1 MILKTAI
8 KNSWAKPLNAL
19 LSIILLS
26 SGIGIISLLILIQE
40 QIEKKFTS
48 NLKGIDLVMGA
59 KGSPLQIILSA
70 VYQIDAP
77 TGNIQY
83 QEAKKWMNHPFV
95 KTAIPLAYGDSYMGF
110 NIVGTEH
117 SYIEKQ
123 NAQLKEGK
131 LFENNFEVLL
141 GSDVAKKSK
150 LKIGD
155 TFFGMHGLVNNDEG
169 HYHEN
174 HAYTVVGIL
183 QPTGKVIDKLILCN
197 IESVWLMHESHE
209 HEEETDEEHI
219 HDEEDDSDIHVHDES
234 CNHHHNHDE
243 ELEDEYEEDIEED
256 REITAVLFEFKN
268 KLAVIQWPRLVNE
281 NTNMQIA
288 SPAIEINRL
297 FTLFGIGIDTLTYLA
312 WGIMFIS
319 FLSIFISLYN
329 LLKERTYELVLMRIS
344 GASRFQ
350 LLQLVLVESISLCS
364 VGLICGIIFSRVALF
379 IISQAAEEQFKLS
392 FNPLE
397 IIWDKELPFI
407 VITLFLAVLSALIPA
422 IKAYRINISKVLAD
436 A

>member
-1 MILKTAI
+1 
-8 KNSWAKPLNAL
+8 
-19 LSIILLS
+19 
-26 SGIGIISLLILIQE
+26 
-40 QIEKKFTS
+40 
-48 NLKGIDLVMGA
+48 
-59 KGSPLQIILSA
+59 
-70 VYQIDAP
+70 
-77 TGNIQY
+77 
-83 QEAKKWMNHPFV
+83 
-95 KTAIPLAYGDSYMGF
+95 
-110 NIVGTEH
+110 
-117 SYIEKQ
+117 
-123 NAQLKEGK
+123 
-131 LFENNFEVLL
+131 
-141 GSDVAKKSK
+141 
-150 LKIGD
+150 
-155 TFFGMHGLVNNDEG
+155 
-169 HYHEN
+169 
-174 HAYTVVGIL
+174 
-183 QPTGKVIDKLILCN
+183 
-197 IESVWLMHESHE
+197 MHESHE

-234 CNHHHNHDE
+234 CNKHHNHDE

-329 LLKERTYELVLMRIS
+329 LLKERTYELALMRIS

>member
-8 KNSWAKPLNAL
+8 RNIWFKPLNAL
-19 LSIILLS
+19 LSIILLTA
-26 SGIGIISLLILIQE
+26 GIGIISLLILVQE
-40 QIEKKFTS
+40 QFEKKFS
-48 NLKGIDLVMGA
+48 RNLEGIDLVMGA

-77 TGNIQY
+77 TGNIKY
-83 QEAKKWMNHPFV
+83 QEAKKWMKHPFV

-117 SYIEKQ
+117 IYIEKQ
-123 NAQLKEGK
+123 KVQLKKGK
-131 LFENNFEVLL
+131 LFENNLEVVL
-141 GSDVAKKSK
+141 GADVAEKSK

-155 TFFGMHGLVNNDEG
+155 TFFGMHGMVSNDEG
-169 HYHEN
+169 HKHEE
-174 HAYTVVGIL
+174 HAYIVVGIL
-183 QPTGKVIDKLILCN
+183 QESGKIIDKLILSN

-209 HEEETDEEHI
+209 HDEEEEREK
-219 HDEEDDSDIHVHDES
+219 HVHGEA
-234 CNHHHNHDE
+234 CNHFHNNDE
-243 ELEDEYEEDIEED
+243 NDEIIEVEK
-256 REITAVLFEFKN
+256 EITAVLFEFKN
-268 KLAVIQWPRLVNE
+268 KMAIIQWPRLVNE

-297 FTLFGIGIDTLTYLA
+297 FTLLGIGIETLTYLA

-329 LLKERTYELVLMRIS
+329 ILKERTYELALMRIS

-350 LLQLVLVESISLCS
+350 LLQLVLIESICLCI
-364 VGLICGIIFSRVALF
+364 VGLLAGIVFSRVALF

-392 FNPLE
+392 FNPFE
-397 IIWDKELPFI
+397 TIWNKEFPLI
-407 VITLFLAVLSALIPA
+407 VITLMLGIISALIPA
-422 IKAYRINISKVLAD
+422 IKAYRINISKVLAN

>member
-8 KNSWAKPLNAL
+8 RNIWFKPLNAL
-19 LSIILLS
+19 LSIILLTA
-26 SGIGIISLLILIQE
+26 GIGIISLLILVQE
-40 QIEKKFTS
+40 QFEKKFS
-48 NLKGIDLVMGA
+48 RNLEGIDLVMGA

-77 TGNIQY
+77 TGNIKY

-117 SYIEKQ
+117 IYIEKQ
-123 NAQLKEGK
+123 KAQLKEGK
-131 LFENNFEVLL
+131 LFENNLEVVL
-141 GSDVAKKSK
+141 GADVAEKSK

-155 TFFGMHGLVNNDEG
+155 TFFGMHGMVSNDEG
-169 HYHEN
+169 HQHEE
-174 HAYTVVGIL
+174 HAYVVVGVL
-183 QPTGKVIDKLILCN
+183 QETGKIIDKLILSN

-209 HEEETDEEHI
+209 HDEEEEAEEH
-219 HDEEDDSDIHVHDES
+219 VHGEA
-234 CNHHHNHDE
+234 CNHSHNDDE
-243 ELEDEYEEDIEED
+243 NDEIIEEEK
-256 REITAVLFEFKN
+256 EITAVLFEFKN
-268 KLAVIQWPRLVNE
+268 KMAIIQWPRLVNE

-297 FTLFGIGIDTLTYLA
+297 FTLIGIGIETLTYLA
-312 WGIMFIS
+312 WGIIFIS

-329 LLKERTYELVLMRIS
+329 ILKERTYDLALMRIS

-350 LLQLVLVESISLCS
+350 LLQLVLIESICLCI
-364 VGLICGIIFSRVALF
+364 VGLLAGIAFSRVALF
-379 IISQAAEEQFKLS
+379 IISQATEEQFKLS
-392 FNPLE
+392 FNPFE
-397 IIWDKELPFI
+397 IIWNKELPLI
-407 VITLFLAVLSALIPA
+407 VITLMLGIISALIPA
-422 IKAYRINISKVLAD
+422 IKAYRINISKVLAN

>member
-1 MILKTAI
+1 MILKTAY
-8 KNSWAKPLNAL
+8 KNIGFKPLNAV
-19 LSIILLS
+19 LSIVLLTA
-26 SGIGIISLLILIQE
+26 GVGIISLLILIQE
-40 QIEKKFTS
+40 QFEKKFSS
-48 NLKGIDLVMGA
+48 NLEGIDLVMGA

-83 QEAKKWMNHPFV
+83 QEAKQWMKHPFV
-95 KTAIPLAYGDSYMGF
+95 KTAIPLAYGDSYLGF

-117 SYIEKQ
+117 LYIKKQ
-123 NAQLKEGK
+123 NAILKEGK
-131 LFENNFEVLL
+131 LFENNLDVLI
-141 GSDVAKKSK
+141 GSNVAQKSG

-155 TFFGMHGLVNNDEG
+155 TFFGMHGMVNNDDG
-169 HYHEN
+169 HKHEE
-174 HAYTVVGIL
+174 HAYTVTGIL
-183 QPTGKVIDKLILCN
+183 EPTGKVIDNLILCT

-209 HEEETDEEHI
+209 HEHEENENESEEEI
-219 HDEEDDSDIHVHDES
+219 SQHVHTDN
-234 CNHHHNHDE
+234 CNHHHHHDE
-243 ELEDEYEEDIEED
+243 EVEEIIDNENK
-256 REITAVLFEFKN
+256 EITAVLFEFKN
-268 KLAVIQWPRLVNE
+268 KMAIIQWLRLVNE

-297 FTLFGIGIDTLTYLA
+297 FTLFGIGIETLTYLA

-319 FLSIFISLYN
+319 FLSIFISLYSI
-329 LLKERTYELVLMRIS
+329 LKERTYELALMRIS

-350 LLQLVLVESISLCS
+350 LLQLVLWESMFLCLS
-364 VGLICGIIFSRVALF
+364 GLISGIVLSRVALF
-379 IISQAAEEQFKLS
+379 MISQAAEEQFKLS

-397 IIWDKELPFI
+397 IIWDKELPLI
-407 VITLFLAVLSALIPA
+407 VVTLILGILSAIIPA

>member
-1 MILKTAI
+1 MILRTAA
-8 KNSWAKPLNAL
+8 KNIMHKPLNAL
-19 LSIILLS
+19 LSIVLLTA
-26 SGIGIISLLILIQE
+26 GVGIISLLILIQQQFE
-40 QIEKKFTS
+40 NKFS
-48 NLKGIDLVMGA
+48 ANLKGVDLVMGA

-77 TGNIQY
+77 TGNIKY
-83 QEAKKWMNHPFV
+83 QEAKKWMKHPFV

-123 NAQLKEGK
+123 KAQLKEGK
-131 LFENNFEVLL
+131 LFENNLEVVL
-141 GSDVAKKSK
+141 GADVAKKSK

-155 TFFGMHGLVNNDEG
+155 TFFGMHGMESNDEG
-169 HYHEN
+169 HKHEE
-174 HAYTVVGIL
+174 HVYIVVGIL
-183 QPTGKVIDKLILCN
+183 QASGKVIDKLILSN

-209 HEEETDEEHI
+209 HDEEVKT
-219 HDEEDDSDIHVHDES
+219 EEHVHNET
-234 CNHHHNHDE
+234 CNHNHNHDE
-243 ELEDEYEEDIEED
+243 EYEEELEKDFEED

-297 FTLFGIGIDTLTYLA
+297 FTLFGIGIETLTYLA

-329 LLKERTYELVLMRIS
+329 ILKERTYELALMRIS

-350 LLQLVLVESISLCS
+350 LLQLVLIESICLCI
-364 VGLICGIIFSRVALF
+364 VGLLAGIVFSRFALF

-392 FNPLE
+392 FNPFE
-397 IIWDKELPFI
+397 IIWNKELPLI
-407 VITLFLAVLSALIPA
+407 VITLMLGIISALIPA
-422 IKAYRINISKVLAD
+422 IKAYRINISKVLAN

>member
-1 MILKTAI
+1 MIIKTAV
-8 KNSWAKPLNAL
+8 KNIWFKPLNAF
-19 LSIILLS
+19 LSVILLTA
-26 SGIGIISLLILIQE
+26 GVGIISLLVLIQE
-40 QIEKKFTS
+40 QFEKKFS
-48 NLKGIDLVMGA
+48 RNLEGIDLVMGA

-77 TGNIQY
+77 TGNIKY
-83 QEAKKWMNHPFV
+83 QEAKKWMKHPFV

-117 SYIEKQ
+117 IYIKKQ
-123 NAQLKEGK
+123 KAQLKEGK
-131 LFENNFEVLL
+131 LFENDLEVVL
-141 GSDVAKKSK
+141 GADVAEKSN

-155 TFFGMHGLVNNDEG
+155 TFFGMHGIVSNDEG
-169 HYHEN
+169 HKHQE
-174 HAYTVVGIL
+174 HAYMVVGIL
-183 QPTGKVIDKLILCN
+183 KPTRKVIDKLILSN

-209 HEEETDEEHI
+209 HDEDEETEEHVYG
-219 HDEEDDSDIHVHDES
+219 EA
-234 CNHHHNHDE
+234 CNHSHNDDE
-243 ELEDEYEEDIEED
+243 NDEIIEED
-256 REITAVLFEFKN
+256 KEITAVLFEFKN
-268 KLAVIQWPRLVNE
+268 KMAIIQWPRLVNE

-297 FTLFGIGIDTLTYLA
+297 FTLFGIGIETLNYLA

-329 LLKERTYELVLMRIS
+329 ILKERTYELALMRIS

-350 LLQLVLVESISLCS
+350 LLQLVLIESICLCKI
-364 VGLICGIIFSRVALF
+364 GLLAGIVFSRVALF

-392 FNPLE
+392 FNPFE
-397 IIWDKELPFI
+397 IIWNKELPLI
-407 VITLFLAVLSALIPA
+407 VITLMLGIISALIPA
-422 IKAYRINISKVLAD
+422 IKAYRINISKVLAN